1 MSGQV
6 RVHAACGAAS
16 PRFAA
21 GFAGSFH
28 QLPQAVAPDPWVRT
42 FVRACVGAAAAL
54 AALGLYAALRFSCRL
69 ASPRDARPTRLRLL
83 LAAAPIGGAALSAR
97 LALLTPW
104 LADRSA
110 YAVCEGVEGGV
121 ASGHTWPIPG
131 CLEDRTSRAWRSAH
145 ACVDDTWRG
154 TARYAACALLL
165 SLLGS
170 ACLATRLEERR
181 ER

>member
-83 LAAAPIGGAALSAR
+83 FAAAPIGGAALSAR

-110 YAVCEGVEGGV
+110 YAVCEGVEGGDKPANMVSVMRAPAKAV
-121 ASGHTWPIPG
+121 ARRKKARSCASCTPA
-131 CLEDRTSRAWRSAH
+131 TSW
-145 ACVDDTWRG
+145 G
-154 TARYAACALLL
+154 
-165 SLLGS
+165 
-170 ACLATRLEERR
+170 
-181 ER
+181 